1 MELNLS
7 SSSAAP
13 IVIDT
18 TKTQSQLPSQEQ
30 ESSHALSRAETVNN
44 LQDGNIVN
52 VIEQSTNAQE
62 LAKLEEAEQAKKSDQ
77 AQESPE
83 EMEEVAAKLSDMM
96 AMLRKGLT
104 FKVDDSLGTQVV
116 SVLDID
122 TGELIRQIPNEE
134 ALELAIKLHEKMAEM
149 DGLLMSTQV

>member
-1 MELNLS
+1 MELNVTS
-7 SSSAAP
+7 NSVTP
-13 IVIDT
+13 VGIDT
-18 TKTQSQLPSQEQ
+18 PKVQSLNINEKSE
-30 ESSHALSRAETVNN
+30 ENNVLASTETVNK
-44 LQDGNIVN
+44 LQDGSTVN
-52 VIEQSTNAQE
+52 VQQQSIEEQVKEELQE
-62 LAKLEEAEQAKKSDQ
+62 EKEART
-77 AQESPE
+77 PE
-83 EMEEVAAKLSDMM
+83 EMEEVTAKLSDMM

-149 DGLLMSTQV
+149 DGLLMSTEV

>member
-1 MELNLS
+1 MELNATNS
-7 SSSAAP
+7 SVIPAA
-13 IVIDT
+13 IDIPKAPSPDINA
-18 TKTQSQLPSQEQ
+18 KTDASNVLAST
-30 ESSHALSRAETVNN
+30 ETVNKLPAAN
-44 LQDGNIVN
+44 TVN
-52 VIEQSTNAQE
+52 VQKQSVEEQDQEE
-62 LAKLEEAEQAKKSDQ
+62 LAEEQLT
-77 AQESPE
+77 ESPE
-83 EMEEVAAKLSDMM
+83 EMEEVTAKLSDMM

-149 DGLLMSTQV
+149 DGLLMSTEV

>member
-7 SSSAAP
+7 SAVAPAA
-13 IVIDT
+13 IDT
-18 TKTQSQLPSQEQ
+18 TKAQSQLPSQEQ
-30 ESSHALSRAETVNN
+30 ESSHALARAKTVNK
-44 LQDGNIVN
+44 LQDGNTIN
-52 VIEQSTNAQE
+52 VIEQSTKAQE
-62 LAKLEEAEQAKKSDQ
+62 LAKLEEAEQATESDQ
-77 AQESPE
+77 AKESPE

-149 DGLLMSTQV
+149 DGLLMSTEV

>member
-1 MELNLS
+1 MELNATNS
-7 SSSAAP
+7 SVIPAA
-13 IVIDT
+13 IDT
-18 TKTQSQLPSQEQ
+18 PK
-30 ESSHALSRAETVNN
+30 ALSPDINAKTDASNVLASTETVNKLPAAN
-44 LQDGNIVN
+44 TVN
-52 VIEQSTNAQE
+52 VQKQSVEEQGQEE
-62 LAKLEEAEQAKKSDQ
+62 LAEEQLT
-77 AQESPE
+77 ESPE
-83 EMEEVAAKLSDMM
+83 EMEEVTAKLSDMM

-149 DGLLMSTQV
+149 DGLLMSTEV

>member
-1 MELNLS
+1 MEVNVTNNSVTAGVLDTSKAQGLAENLKT
-7 SSSAAP
+7 
-13 IVIDT
+13 DT
-18 TKTQSQLPSQEQ
+18 ANVLTST
-30 ESSHALSRAETVNN
+30 ETVNKVPEAETSSV
-44 LQDGNIVN
+44 LDKSLE
-52 VIEQSTNAQE
+52 EQTQK
-62 LAKLEEAEQAKKSDQ
+62 KLEQEAEKT
-77 AQESPE
+77 PE

-134 ALELAIKLHEKMAEM
+134 ALELAVKLHEKMAEM
-149 DGLLMSTQV
+149 DGLLMSTEV

>member
-1 MELNLS
+1 MELNAT
-7 SSSAAP
+7 SSA
-13 IVIDT
+13 VIPAALDIP
-18 TKTQSQLPSQEQ
+18 KAQSPNVN
-30 ESSHALSRAETVNN
+30 ESASVSNVLASVETVNK
-44 LQDGNIVN
+44 LQTGNMV
-52 VIEQSTNAQE
+52 NAQQQSVEE
-62 LAKLEEAEQAKKSDQ
+62 LEKEKLKEEKVA
-77 AQESPE
+77 ESPE
-83 EMEEVAAKLSDMM
+83 DMEEVTAKLSDMM

-149 DGLLMSTQV
+149 DGLLMSTEV

>member
-1 MELNLS
+1 MELNLNS
-7 SSSAAP
+7 SVAP
-13 IVIDT
+13 IAVDT
-18 TKTQSQLPSQEQ
+18 TKVHNQLPSEEQ
-30 ESSHALSRAETVNN
+30 ESSHTLASTETVNK
-44 LQDGNIVN
+44 LQDGNTVN
-52 VIEQSTNAQE
+52 IIEPSAKAEE
-62 LAKLEEAEQAKKSDQ
+62 LAKLEEVEQAT
-77 AQESPE
+77 ESPE

-149 DGLLMSTQV
+149 DGILMSTQV

>member
-7 SSSAAP
+7 SSSAAQ
-13 IVIDT
+13 IAIEI
-18 TKTQSQLPSQEQ
+18 TKTQSQLPSQKQ
-30 ESSHALSRAETVNN
+30 ESSHALSRAETVNK
-44 LQDGNIVN
+44 LQDGNTVN
-52 VIEQSTNAQE
+52 VIEQSVKAQE
-62 LAKLEEAEQAKKSDQ
+62 LAKLEEAEQAT
-77 AQESPE
+77 ESLE

>member
-1 MELNLS
+1 MEVNVTNNS
-7 SSSAAP
+7 VAAAAL
-13 IVIDT
+13 DT
-18 TKTQSQLPSQEQ
+18 SKTQGLAENLKTDTANVLTST
-30 ESSHALSRAETVNN
+30 ETVNKVPEAETSSV
-44 LQDGNIVN
+44 LDKSLE
-52 VIEQSTNAQE
+52 EQTQK
-62 LAKLEEAEQAKKSDQ
+62 KLEQEAEKT
-77 AQESPE
+77 PE

-134 ALELAIKLHEKMAEM
+134 ALELAVKLHEKMAEM
-149 DGLLMSTQV
+149 DGLLMSTEV

>member
-1 MELNLS
+1 MEVNVTNNS
-7 SSSAAP
+7 VAAAAL
-13 IVIDT
+13 DT
-18 TKTQSQLPSQEQ
+18 SKTQGLAENLKTDTANVLTST
-30 ESSHALSRAETVNN
+30 ETVNKVPEAETSSV
-44 LQDGNIVN
+44 LDKSLE
-52 VIEQSTNAQE
+52 EQTQK
-62 LAKLEEAEQAKKSDQ
+62 KLDEEAEKT
-77 AQESPE
+77 PE
-83 EMEEVAAKLSDMM
+83 EMEEAAAKLSDMM

-149 DGLLMSTQV
+149 DGLLMSTEV

>member
-1 MELNLS
+1 MDVNVTNS
-7 SSSAAP
+7 SVNTAALDTSKMQSATEDLKT
-13 IVIDT
+13 DT
-18 TKTQSQLPSQEQ
+18 ANVLTSI
-30 ESSHALSRAETVNN
+30 ETVNKVPEAETSSV
-44 LQDGNIVN
+44 LDKSLE
-52 VIEQSTNAQE
+52 EQTQK
-62 LAKLEEAEQAKKSDQ
+62 KLEQEAEKT
-77 AQESPE
+77 PE

-149 DGLLMSTQV
+149 DGLLMSTEV

>member
-1 MELNLS
+1 MELNVTS
-7 SSSAAP
+7 NSVTP
-13 IVIDT
+13 VGIDT
-18 TKTQSQLPSQEQ
+18 PKVQSLNVNEKLEENNVLAST
-30 ESSHALSRAETVNN
+30 ETVNK
-44 LQDGNIVN
+44 LQDGSTVN
-52 VIEQSTNAQE
+52 VQQQSIEEQVKEQLQE
-62 LAKLEEAEQAKKSDQ
+62 EKEART
-77 AQESPE
+77 PE
-83 EMEEVAAKLSDMM
+83 EMEEVTAKLSDMM

-149 DGLLMSTQV
+149 DGLLMSTEV

>member
-1 MELNLS
+1 MELNVTS
-7 SSSAAP
+7 NSVIPAASDIP
-13 IVIDT
+13 
-18 TKTQSQLPSQEQ
+18 KAQSPNVNEKAEVSNVLAST
-30 ESSHALSRAETVNN
+30 ETVNK
-44 LQDGNIVN
+44 LQAGNTVN
-52 VIEQSTNAQE
+52 VQQQSIEEQDKEESQE
-62 LAKLEEAEQAKKSDQ
+62 EKTAK
-77 AQESPE
+77 SPE
-83 EMEEVAAKLSDMM
+83 EMEEVTAKLSDMM

-149 DGLLMSTQV
+149 DGLLMSTEV